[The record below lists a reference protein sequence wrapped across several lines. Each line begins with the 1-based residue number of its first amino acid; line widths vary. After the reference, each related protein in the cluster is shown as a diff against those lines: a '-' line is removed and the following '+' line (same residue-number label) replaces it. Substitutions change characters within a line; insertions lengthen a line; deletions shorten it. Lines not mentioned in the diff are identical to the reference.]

1 MMKTITRA
9 DVAEILYQ
17 EVGLSRKDSGEILD
31 MVLEEIVNELAAGSD
46 VKLSSFGTFALRDKK
61 PRIGRN
67 PNRCRSGNFFAP
79 GHFLQ
84 TLANNA
90 QSRQQEINMV
100 VNKSKAA
107 FRTIAEVAEELGVG
121 THVLRFWETKFSQ
134 LKPMKRN
141 GGRRYYRPDD
151 VELLKCI
158 KNLLYV
164 KRLTI
169 EGAQKEIRST
179 GVKALIGETI
189 QDDFFAAETDERSV
203 LDKTVA
209 ELHEIRDELQ
219 EALGK

>member
-1 MMKTITRA
+1 
-9 DVAEILYQ
+9 
-17 EVGLSRKDSGEILD
+17 
-31 MVLEEIVNELAAGSD
+31 
-46 VKLSSFGTFALRDKK
+46 
-61 PRIGRN
+61 
-67 PNRCRSGNFFAP
+67 
-79 GHFLQ
+79 
-84 TLANNA
+84 
-90 QSRQQEINMV
+90 MV

-179 GVKALIGETI
+179 GIKALIGETI

-219 EALGK
+219 EALDK

>member
-1 MMKTITRA
+1 
-9 DVAEILYQ
+9 
-17 EVGLSRKDSGEILD
+17 
-31 MVLEEIVNELAAGSD
+31 
-46 VKLSSFGTFALRDKK
+46 
-61 PRIGRN
+61 
-67 PNRCRSGNFFAP
+67 
-79 GHFLQ
+79 
-84 TLANNA
+84 
-90 QSRQQEINMV
+90 MV
-100 VNKSKAA
+100 VNKSQAA